1 MDRIDDSSYY
11 NSRLI
16 VKPAPTYDWV
26 YSGDGSLHPREC
38 YTQPQRVLHIKS
50 VPGIFFFE
58 VADLRVWGKTTF
70 GCIAEEGFQK
80 GKR

>member
-16 VKPAPTYDWV
+16 VKRAPTYDWV
-26 YSGDGSLHPREC
+26 YSVDGSLYIGEC
-38 YTQPQRVLHIKS
+38 YTQPQRIVYIKS
-50 VPGIFFFE
+50 VPGVLIFE

-70 GCIAEEGFQK
+70 DGIKEEGF
-80 GKR
+80 